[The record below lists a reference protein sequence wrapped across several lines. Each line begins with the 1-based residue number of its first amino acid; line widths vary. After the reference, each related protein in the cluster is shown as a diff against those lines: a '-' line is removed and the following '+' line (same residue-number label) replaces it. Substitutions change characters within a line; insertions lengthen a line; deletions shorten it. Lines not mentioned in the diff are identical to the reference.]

1 MSALRCAARRLGGS
15 LLQCTQGGEG
25 SQLMPSRLMRCRELS
40 SEQACEIQQ
49 KKEALYD
56 VVANAE
62 QKHWE
67 LYLRRW
73 RLLTS
78 IFLRIMMYGR
88 RAQVVIELAAKMT
101 CFIVF
106 SVSMVGLSGMKDK
119 MSKLRESSED
129 NVEI

>member
-1 MSALRCAARRLGGS
+1 
-15 LLQCTQGGEG
+15 
-25 SQLMPSRLMRCRELS
+25 
-40 SEQACEIQQ
+40 
-49 KKEALYD
+49 
-56 VVANAE
+56 
-62 QKHWE
+62 
-67 LYLRRW
+67 
-73 RLLTS
+73 
-78 IFLRIMMYGR
+78 MMYGR